1 MIIRSLLF
9 RRYLTF
15 LLVLRVRGGLVDI
28 VSLLK
33 ILVFLPGYDNFK
45 MHFQFFFFPLFPG
58 SLLVRDCPFF
68 HLFCYLHL
76 YDPEVF
82 HAGLFKLPEEFTEAV
97 SSASLNPVGWLATL
111 PTGQS
116 QYATR

>member
-33 ILVFLPGYDNFK
+33 TVVFLPGYDNFK
-45 MHFQFFFFPLFPG
+45 MHFQFFFSLFPG
-58 SLLVRDCPFF
+58 SLLVCDSPFF

-82 HAGLFKLPEEFTEAV
+82 HVGLFKLPEEFTEALP
-97 SSASLNPVGWLATL
+97 SASLNSVGWLATL

-116 QYATR
+116 